1 MRDARGK
8 TGQKVRRRPSSRG
21 TSTAGVL
28 SGWVRALSQHR
39 FLRSSAFVTSGVLS
53 GFYFAEEAL
62 GLGRNGPQGPQPF
75 RLDIPEESLRDL
87 RERLSRTRWPD
98 EPPLPPWQTGASL
111 DAVKSLCQYWQTGFD
126 WRAQEA
132 RLNAFPQFT
141 VSLFGTRVHFL
152 HVKGKRPDAMPLL
165 LSHGWP
171 GSVFEF
177 LRLIPLLQ
185 EDFTLVIPSLP
196 GFPLSFTP
204 GQRRLSVP
212 EMAEAFAEL
221 MTDVLGYRRFGVQ
234 GGDWGAD
241 ISTYL
246 GYAYPKRVLGVHL
259 NLLALHRKAPA
270 GESTAEE
277 TAYFEALRHFQ
288 SEEGGYQHQQGTR
301 PQTLAYGLMD
311 SPAGLAAWLLEKF
324 RAWTDGDGDALQA
337 VPVDELLADVS
348 LYWFT
353 GAIGASFWPYYA
365 WRQARKPLIPD
376 GERVQ
381 VPMGYVLFPKDIFRP
396 PQSVAARGYADI
408 RRWTVETSGGH
419 FAALERPEVLAR
431 EVRAFFLP
439 LR

>member
-1 MRDARGK
+1 MAVRGARPPLD
-8 TGQKVRRRPSSRG
+8 R
-21 TSTAGVL
+21 
-28 SGWVRALSQHR
+28 
-39 FLRSSAFVTSGVLS
+39 
-53 GFYFAEEAL
+53 
-62 GLGRNGPQGPQPF
+62 PQPF
-75 RLDIPEESLRDL
+75 RLAVEEASLLEL
-87 RERLSRTRWPD
+87 RERLLRTRWPD
-98 EPPLPPWQTGASL
+98 EPPLPPWQTGSSL
-111 DAVKSLCQYWQTGFD
+111 QSVKSLCEYWRTGFD

-141 VSLFGTRVHFL
+141 VPLQGTRVHFL
-152 HVKGKRPDAMPLL
+152 QVQGKRPDAMPLL

-204 GQRRLSVP
+204 GQRRFGVP
-212 EMAEAFAEL
+212 DMAEAFAEL
-221 MTDVLGYRRFGVQ
+221 MTEVLGYGRFGVQ

-241 ISTYL
+241 VSTYL
-246 GYAYPKRVLGVHL
+246 AYAYPQRVIGVHL
-259 NLLALHRKAPA
+259 NLLALNRKAPS
-270 GESTAEE
+270 GEDTAEE
-277 TAYFEALRHFQ
+277 RAYFEELREFV
-288 SEEGGYQHQQGTR
+288 SEEGGYQHIQGTR

-324 RAWTDGDGDALQA
+324 RAWTDCDGEPLNA
-337 VPVDELLADVS
+337 VPRDEVLSDMS

-365 WRQARKPLIPD
+365 WRHARTPLIPD
-376 GERVQ
+376 AERVQ

-408 RRWTVETSGGH
+408 RRWRVETSGGH

-431 EVRAFFLP
+431 EVRAFFRP